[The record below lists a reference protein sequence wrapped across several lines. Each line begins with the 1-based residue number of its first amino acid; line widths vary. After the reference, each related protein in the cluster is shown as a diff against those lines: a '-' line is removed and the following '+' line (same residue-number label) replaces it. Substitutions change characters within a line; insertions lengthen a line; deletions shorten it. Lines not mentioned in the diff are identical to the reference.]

1 MATSVSVPEVSGNI
15 VITGVNGGTTDHESS
30 GVHISVNIAVEEG
43 NGGTRKEC
51 ACVTGSAPRGTR
63 GGGRGGGNAGRPT
76 RFIWRP
82 ARDKRNIPKGQDG
95 GYVQVPLDR
104 WLVLISRAIQPRV
117 AHLEDVFFPDI
128 CLCLVYYCA
137 VPLLGTR
144 AEKLLSERLLEL
156 KARTAT
162 VLRPFIERESG
173 KAAVAEE
180 IDVLEEVISDD
191 EEEEGADAPV
201 AQDDK
206 EKEGDQQRGTD
217 VAMSDAAGATARNGL
232 KRKAED

>member
-1 MATSVSVPEVSGNI
+1 MRASPVL
-15 VITGVNGGTTDHESS
+15 
-30 GVHISVNIAVEEG
+30 HIWKMFLFS
-43 NGGTRKEC
+43 
-51 ACVTGSAPRGTR
+51 
-63 GGGRGGGNAGRPT
+63 
-76 RFIWRP
+76 
-82 ARDKRNIPKGQDG
+82 
-95 GYVQVPLDR
+95 
-104 WLVLISRAIQPRV
+104 
-117 AHLEDVFFPDI
+117 DI

-162 VLRPFIERESG
+162 ALRPFIERESG

-206 EKEGDQQRGTD
+206 EREGDQQRGTD
-217 VAMSDAAGATARNGL
+217 VAMSDAAGETARNGL